1 MKQAKPS
8 NFPAKRRIIP
18 GQPSD
23 SGGDRSAEFSIAGV
37 QRSYK
42 DRMFCA
48 LFSDRENALS
58 LFNALCKTQYTDLDA
73 LSIVTLSDT
82 IYLAMKND
90 LAVCFH
96 DCLLLTEQQ
105 SSVNPNMPLRGL
117 MYFAKSYDAWLHA
130 HQLEQAVYGR
140 RLVKIPA
147 PAYYVLYNGT
157 ETMPEQSVCRLSDA
171 FAIQAQGYEW
181 TATFLNINPGGN
193 TELLKNCPVLDG
205 YAKFCGKI
213 QRLHKQG
220 ITTEAAI
227 AAAIEE
233 CIREGIL
240 KSYLLKHKSEVED
253 MILTE
258 YDQERFAAFM
268 REDGRKEGIQEGLQ
282 KGIQEG
288 LQEGLLTG
296 QRSAYAK
303 VIRTMLARNCSLE
316 QIRSFTGLSEGE
328 ILEAAGKRPAR

>member
-1 MKQAKPS
+1 MNAEKQS
-8 NFPAKRRIIP
+8 RF
-18 GQPSD
+18 SD
-23 SGGDRSAEFSIAGV
+23 SPPASIH
-37 QRSYK
+37 RTYK

-58 LFNALCKTQYTDLDA
+58 LFNALCGTQYTDLEA

-90 LAVCFH
+90 LAICFH

-140 RLVKIPA
+140 LLVKIPA

-157 ETMPEQSVCRLSDA
+157 EVMPEQLVCHLSDA
-171 FAIQAQGYEW
+171 FAVPAPGYEW
-181 TATFLNINPGGN
+181 TATFLNINSGGSAK
-193 TELLKNCPVLDG
+193 LLQNCPVLDG

-213 QRLHKQG
+213 QCLHKHG
-220 ITTEAAI
+220 LTMKTAI
-227 AAAIEE
+227 VTAIEE
-233 CIREGIL
+233 CITEGIL

-258 YDQERFAAFM
+258 YDQERFAAFI
-268 REDGRKEGIQEGLQ
+268 REDGRKEGMQ
-282 KGIQEG
+282 KGQ
-288 LQEGLLTG
+288 QN
-296 QRSAYAK
+296 AYAQI
-303 VIRTMLARNCSLE
+303 VRTMLSQRCSME
-316 QIRSFTGLSEGE
+316 QIRVLTGLSEQD
-328 ILEAAGKRPAR
+328 ILEAAGNEIVK